1 MAEREYKESENM
13 RDEVEK
19 EIRKEKEE
27 LFKKSQELFQH
38 RAQQANLIGDISGT
52 LSASRNLQANLTKLE
67 LEKNRQQELLYNADF

>member
-13 RDEVEK
+13 RDEV
-19 EIRKEKEE
+19 EKEE

>member
-38 RAQQANLIGDISGT
+38 RA
-52 LSASRNLQANLTKLE
+52 
-67 LEKNRQQELLYNADF
+67 